1 MVQNE
6 EEIFNI
12 LSIFVKYVYRI
23 RNMQKHFQ
31 IFGPHCVWKE
41 FVYATYVFELFVK
54 TKGIALSKCQ
64 AMRGICLRKESKAH

>member
-1 MVQNE
+1 MKKKYL
-6 EEIFNI
+6 IFLVSLLNMYTELETCRNI
-12 LSIFVKYVYRI
+12 FRYLD
-23 RNMQKHFQ
+23 
-31 IFGPHCVWKE
+31 PCVWKE